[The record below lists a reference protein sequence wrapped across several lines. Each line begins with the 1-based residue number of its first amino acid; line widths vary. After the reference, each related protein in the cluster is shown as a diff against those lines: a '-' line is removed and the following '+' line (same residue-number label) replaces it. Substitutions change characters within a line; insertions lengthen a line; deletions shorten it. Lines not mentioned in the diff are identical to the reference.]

1 MIFDRE
7 KSIPYIYTMSFNFP
21 QYRKLANGK
30 SYYKILD
37 AGSMEEIQLIGDKYA
52 IHNLKAS
59 ILPERLLI
67 QDMLDLQD
75 GLYQIV
81 EESEFIAIQQRCE
94 SELKRV
100 FI

>member
-1 MIFDRE
+1 MDL
-7 KSIPYIYTMSFNFP
+7 NFP

-30 SYYKILD
+30 SYYKISSV
-37 AGSMEEIQLIGDKYA
+37 GSMEEIQLIGNRYA
-52 IHNLKAS
+52 IHNLEAF

-75 GLYQIV
+75 GLYVVV
-81 EESEFIAIQQRCE
+81 EESEFKALKFHCE
-94 SELKRV
+94 TELIRV